1 MTEQSKKVALP
12 AYLPRRLE
20 AFRIARDSGHTYL
33 IRDKLFGKTHDF
45 EPWQFFVLEVLPGC
59 EDFGKLASVFEDR
72 FGQKLTPE
80 QVGALFA
87 TLADNKLLDDD
98 AARHPLLAPYLKK
111 TYTTGDDG
119 KPQAKSFQGL
129 SPGGVAASVPS
140 AAPAPRPVHGTV
152 PPAATPPAPAA
163 AAAAAEQ
170 TAPDATLPAG
180 IQDAYGIDSRTVK
193 RMWKLFDPTAL
204 LKLVLPLLSWL
215 RLIIYPLP
223 LLLFVALWIAFRFPA
238 LVMEDI
244 QRLHGTTTLIEHIV
258 FSMLTINLTA
268 TLVIAAVAHNFR
280 ASVKAIGISIFLGFL
295 PRFVARITHSEQLSR
310 REKLWL
316 HATPLIVRAVLFS
329 LGMLAWYT
337 LRDESGVLP
346 KAALGVALL
355 TALDVVFAS
364 GNPLVKG
371 SCYQLLST
379 YMNEPHLRGK
389 AFKALTGRLRGDRF
403 KEADNNLLVGYGLAV
418 LLYSYV
424 LIGLAVF
431 MVAVFLGQARLGGI
445 SVIIALVMG
454 VYLVRGT
461 FRRFKLIGE
470 AYDRSERFERWRK
483 RALPEEV
490 AEKPAERTSGQAFWS
505 WARMA
510 FLLIF
515 IVILF
520 LPYPYEPGGHIK
532 IFPSRQEPLG
542 TDVPGLVETV
552 YFDGGEKLK
561 KGTIIAKLTVPDVSA
576 ALATSEARVI
586 EQAAVVADLKA
597 RPKPE
602 EVQLAER
609 ELDVAQKH
617 LQYSKEKVPRY
628 EKLFADK
635 SISFDELDAARRT
648 RDVDDTQVEQKQA
661 ALILVKT
668 GVTKEQI
675 QAAEAKLVA
684 LKEERDGLK
693 QKVQRTT
700 LAMPFDGSILTLHLK
715 QKVNSYLDRG
725 QPFAVI
731 ENTDFVTAEI
741 EVPEADVA
749 QIKVG
754 APIRARPNT
763 YSDIEFE
770 GKVTLIDRN
779 VTVQPFGN
787 VIKVIAEIK
796 NRDDLLRTGMGGYA
810 KVGGTTLPV
819 WKAFTLAVIRFFNV
833 QVWSWIP

>member
-20 AFRIARDSGHTYL
+20 AFRIARDNGHTYL
-33 IRDKLFGKTHDF
+33 IRDKLLGKTHDF

-59 EDFGKLASVFEDR
+59 EDFAKLASVFEDR
-72 FGQKLTPE
+72 FGQKLTAE
-80 QVGALFA
+80 QVAALFA
-87 TLADNKLLDDD
+87 TLADNKLLDDE

-119 KPQAKSFQGL
+119 KAQVKSFQGL
-129 SPGGVAASVPS
+129 SPGAVAAPTAAGAPASAS
-140 AAPAPRPVHGTV
+140 SHAAP
-152 PPAATPPAPAA
+152 PPAPA

-180 IQDAYGIDSRTVK
+180 VQDAYGIDSRTVK
-193 RMWKLFDPTAL
+193 RMWTLFDPTGM
-204 LKLVLPLLSWL
+204 LKVLVPLLGWL
-215 RLIIYPLP
+215 RLIVYPLP
-223 LLLFVALWIAFRFPA
+223 VLLFVALWIFGRYPA
-238 LVMEDI
+238 LVLDDI

-258 FSMLTINLTA
+258 FSMLTINLSA
-268 TLVIAAVAHNFR
+268 TLVIAAVAHHFR

-329 LGMLAWYT
+329 LGMLGWYM

-346 KAALGVALL
+346 KAALGIALL

-371 SCYQLLST
+371 SCYQLLT
-379 YMNEPHLRGK
+379 TFTNEPHLRGK
-389 AFKALTGRLRGDRF
+389 SFKALTGRLRGDRF

-424 LIGLAVF
+424 LIALAVF
-431 MVAVFLGQARLGGI
+431 MVAVFLGQARLGG
-445 SVIIALVMG
+445 VAVVIALVMG
-454 VYLVRGT
+454 LFLLRGT
-461 FRRFKLIGE
+461 FRRFQLIGE
-470 AYDRSERFERWRK
+470 AYERSERFERWR
-483 RALPEEV
+483 RRTMPEE
-490 AEKPAERTSGQAFWS
+490 AGEKAVEPTAKATFWS
-505 WARMA
+505 WARIA
-510 FLLIF
+510 FLLVF
-515 IVILF
+515 ILILF

-542 TDVPGLVETV
+542 TDVPGLVEAV
-552 YFDGGEKLK
+552 YYDGGEKLK
-561 KGTIIAKLTVPDVSA
+561 KGTPIAKLTVPDITA
-576 ALATSEARVI
+576 AVATADARVI

-609 ELDVAQKH
+609 ELDVANKH
-617 LQYSKEKVPRY
+617 LDYSKEKVPRY
-628 EKLFADK
+628 EKLYADR

-648 RDVDDTQVEQKQA
+648 RDVDGTQVEQKQA
-661 ALILVKT
+661 ALTLVKT

-675 QAAEAKLVA
+675 HAAEAKLVA

-693 QKVQRTT
+693 QKLGRIT
-700 LAMPFDGSILTLHLK
+700 LSMPFDGSILTLHLK
-715 QKVNSYLDRG
+715 QKTNSYLDRG

-731 ENTDFVTAEI
+731 ENTEYVTAEI
-741 EVPEADVA
+741 EVPEADVGL
-749 QIKVG
+749 IRIG
-754 APIRARPNT
+754 APIRARPTT
-763 YSDIEFE
+763 YSDLEFE

-810 KVGGTTLPV
+810 KVGGQTLPV